1 MTIQIPQ
8 GAKTMQLF
16 DMNIDIPEGKTYI
29 DIDDNFLQN
38 KYNQFMQNNQQ
49 QNNFNSQEE
58 LALDG
63 KPMSMY
69 QAPQVSQ
76 NEPQEQGVWSKIN
89 KGLEDFNN
97 LIDPKRMISE
107 GLDYLSPKVT
117 SGEEGARQ
125 KIEDATNQ
133 ISGGLLARN
142 FTSLDNEEQKQIFQI
157 AYDEI
162 KKLGYEPFLEIN
174 NGDYKYIGVD
184 KNGKEVDFTP
194 SFRNTLASTKNELA
208 FSVAGGYA
216 GSLAKTAG
224 QTIAKKAL
232 NYFAPSAIGA
242 GSGAVSDLHSQSNN
256 TGIEAS
262 YMDYAK
268 RFGSAAAEDAL
279 AGAVVGSA
287 IKGIGKTY
295 KSVGDLISS
304 VKTGAQAGKD
314 MIDGM
319 AVKGGNLGNRVI
331 DKITQKDIPMIGKFT
346 DGGLQNA
353 ETIFNNLTKNVENK
367 KQIDELIAKENPTYL
382 ENGKPTIEILKNIVE
397 QGLNKNNPQFIQDSA
412 KRTSAILKNISNTLQ
427 GVPTTQRREILL
439 KSAQAYPEIG
449 SFLDDVLKADKDA
462 SISFL
467 NIIKEQDEV
476 FKNKIGLNG
485 EFDYKAWQK
494 DNHAYENRI
503 NQEYGSAISK
513 LDELNNGNIVLTSED
528 LAKLEN
534 FKNNNFLEQDVK
546 NNIQSY
552 LNEIKG
558 KEVSAEQIF
567 GLRTAINKQLNTGN
581 KTYNTKQ
588 AYGIV
593 KEILDDAL
601 IRNASNKVLAKEIL
615 DNANKNFA
623 LKENFKE
630 SYLGMMKPQET
641 KEGLTD
647 RLVKGLRNINEDKNL
662 ENAFKGMNEQER
674 LANETHVM
682 NSLLE
687 KHRIEGVGYD
697 FKSLAKDLEDVNFSS
712 KKIKDAKDV
721 INTYA
726 LIYNNNR
733 DLIMTALASSGK
745 KTNSSI
751 ATTIH
756 GVFDRILI
764 SGIFARLH
772 ALAPFM
778 KSAKEQALR
787 NQILDAIKLAK
798 TNKEV
803 ISNLKNIKIA
813 DQEQSRIFKDALDN
827 YIKVDKEQN
836 KILKDALIKEG
847 VIKGDNFFMD
857 KADPKDNS
865 LRFIGKNGKEYTI
878 NKDVRNEWMKTF
890 NLKNIDDEYIPNI
903 PKEAKIAL
911 KDREIKLT
919 KGSLL
924 KLIEKD
930 RIKYIPH
937 IKETLESP
945 QVILK
950 DKDDFIFIKNIDNQT
965 YFTSIGKDYETHLTI
980 ISNSPKKQNNI
991 RNKIKNAEVVY
1002 YNNARALPTSRAS
1015 SETNQ
1020 VSFSDKHSTQ
1030 AKHKESLEK
1039 YNRNFYLKH
1048 YKDFIDKSE
1057 NKKIFFKYNFGDFLD
1072 IKKLEKS
1079 LEKYKESKPQEIK
1092 YKELKRGY
1100 ILDDLLNVDEDV
1112 SYAVVNKDDLKPSL
1126 TRSLSQF
1133 RNKHSNSTI
1142 SDIRNSFNER
1152 EHFKESSNFDGIPT
1166 ITKDGLVIAGNHRT
1180 TAIRDLKGEN
1190 LARYIKQ
1197 AKRVYGEDVFK
1208 GFDENKAM
1216 IVRILDKNDDDT
1228 IIRLSKLSNDGRL
1241 SDESEKLQALGAK
1254 YKEKLLKI
1262 ENSKINTEKELMNF
1276 LGSRDILESKRAL
1289 LDHLM
1294 PNIND
1299 ALLSWERRSGGD
1311 TEFSKIL
1318 NDNALNLLHL
1328 KQALNKNKVF
1338 KDNGNSF
1345 FSLFKRAIESINQ
1358 SNVYKNNN
1366 ELYDIIKKYTEPS
1379 LNFEKEFISSNK
1391 DLQADILGF
1400 IIKYNDTLTNPSEAF
1415 GNKIK
1420 KAIEFIYD
1428 NDSFSLFNNIKLS
1441 NYDVLNQMLNINI
1454 TNSIK
1459 YQELLNKAIDNLSDE
1474 KNIIKKLNE
1483 NIKNKKSV
1491 KQRLDEKI
1499 QDDKKAR
1506 EDILKRYDNFLKE
1519 NKDNKLDFLD
1529 KMNLN
1534 TIEYNLTRQ
1543 MIVNAKESTNKGVK
1557 KDIPSDLRGKIEKEL
1572 NIQPLKEFGENYAE
1586 YYHDGKGAL
1595 QKLLIEKQGQVAGAF
1610 HRKDLGDIDLVWG
1623 EVIDKI
1629 KHKGYGLAHIIDK
1642 HPELDLKLISD
1653 IVDKGK
1659 LNNQNNIRYRIE
1671 YKNYIIGLSSEY
1683 KGNKRTFIIT
1693 AFERYKG

>member
-133 ISGGLLARN
+133 ISGGLLPRI
-142 FTSLDNEEQKQIFQI
+142 FTSPSNEEQKQIFQI

-304 VKTGAQAGKD
+304 VKTGARAGKD

-353 ETIFNNLTKNVENK
+353 ETIFNNLTKNIENK

-382 ENGKPTIEILKNIVE
+382 ENGKPTIEILKNIIE

-412 KRTSAILKNISNTLQ
+412 KRTSVILKNISNALQ

-467 NIIKEQDEV
+467 NMIKGQDEV
-476 FKNKIGLNG
+476 FKNKTGLNG

-494 DNHAYENRI
+494 DNSSYKKRI
-503 NQEYGSAISK
+503 NNEYAQAIKSI
-513 LDELNNGNIVLTSED
+513 DELNNGSIRLSKEG
-528 LAKLEN
+528 LAKIEE
-534 FKNNNFLEQDVK
+534 FKNNNFLEQDIK
-546 NNIQSY
+546 TNISSF
-552 LNEIKG
+552 LEDAIDKDL
-558 KEVSAEQIF
+558 SAEQIF
-567 GLRTAINKQLNTGN
+567 NLRSAINKQLATGN
-581 KTYNTKQ
+581 KTYNTKE
-588 AYGIV
+588 AYRLV
-593 KEILDDAL
+593 KDTLDETM
-601 IRNASNKVLAKEIL
+601 IKNASDKELAKKIL
-615 DNANKNFA
+615 EDANKNYA
-623 LKENFKE
+623 LKENFNN
-630 SYLGMMKPQET
+630 SYLGKIKDQET
-641 KEGLTD
+641 PEALAQRIANGAK
-647 RLVKGLRNINEDKNL
+647 NINEDKDL
-662 ENAFKGMNEQER
+662 KRAFEGMNEAER
-674 LANETHVM
+674 KANEKHAF
-682 NSLLE
+682 NALLA
-687 KHRIEGVGYD
+687 KHRIEDIGYD
-697 FKSLAKDLEDVNFSS
+697 FKNLAKDMDNVEFVSKDLKYAKEVVNVYA
-712 KKIKDAKDV
+712 KI
-721 INTYA
+721 YQ
-726 LIYNNNR
+726 NNK

-751 ATTIH
+751 ATTIQ

-764 SGIFARLH
+764 SGVFARIH
-772 ALAPFM
+772 ALVPFM

-787 NQILDAIKLAK
+787 NQILDALKLAK

-813 DQEQSRIFKDALDN
+813 DKEQSRIFKDALDN

-857 KADPKDNS
+857 KADPSKAKSDLNVKISVSPNVRNLAKLTNDEIIADLEYLANKHNEMFKKPSDVFKLIKEIKENPTFFYKNNRMDIALIAKRLNDNKLGKLGVNKDTGEVRHVTKVKEKDLTRLEKVSKKNTKENVGIIQTFIQPGSKNDNS
-865 LRFIGKNGKEYTI
+865 LNGLPNNPNSTQTKPKKNLMEDIKE
-878 NKDVRNEWMKTF
+878 
-890 NLKNIDDEYIPNI
+890 NI
-903 PKEAKIAL
+903 EAK
-911 KDREIKLT
+911 EV
-919 KGSLL
+919 
-924 KLIEKD
+924 EK
-930 RIKYIPH
+930 
-937 IKETLESP
+937 
-945 QVILK
+945 
-950 DKDDFIFIKNIDNQT
+950 
-965 YFTSIGKDYETHLTI
+965 
-980 ISNSPKKQNNI
+980 
-991 RNKIKNAEVVY
+991 
-1002 YNNARALPTSRAS
+1002 
-1015 SETNQ
+1015 
-1020 VSFSDKHSTQ
+1020 
-1030 AKHKESLEK
+1030 
-1039 YNRNFYLKH
+1039 
-1048 YKDFIDKSE
+1048 
-1057 NKKIFFKYNFGDFLD
+1057 
-1072 IKKLEKS
+1072 
-1079 LEKYKESKPQEIK
+1079 
-1092 YKELKRGY
+1092 
-1100 ILDDLLNVDEDV
+1100 
-1112 SYAVVNKDDLKPSL
+1112 
-1126 TRSLSQF
+1126 
-1133 RNKHSNSTI
+1133 
-1142 SDIRNSFNER
+1142 
-1152 EHFKESSNFDGIPT
+1152 
-1166 ITKDGLVIAGNHRT
+1166 
-1180 TAIRDLKGEN
+1180 
-1190 LARYIKQ
+1190 
-1197 AKRVYGEDVFK
+1197 
-1208 GFDENKAM
+1208 
-1216 IVRILDKNDDDT
+1216 
-1228 IIRLSKLSNDGRL
+1228 
-1241 SDESEKLQALGAK
+1241 
-1254 YKEKLLKI
+1254 
-1262 ENSKINTEKELMNF
+1262 
-1276 LGSRDILESKRAL
+1276 
-1289 LDHLM
+1289 
-1294 PNIND
+1294 
-1299 ALLSWERRSGGD
+1299 
-1311 TEFSKIL
+1311 
-1318 NDNALNLLHL
+1318 
-1328 KQALNKNKVF
+1328 
-1338 KDNGNSF
+1338 
-1345 FSLFKRAIESINQ
+1345 
-1358 SNVYKNNN
+1358 
-1366 ELYDIIKKYTEPS
+1366 
-1379 LNFEKEFISSNK
+1379 
-1391 DLQADILGF
+1391 
-1400 IIKYNDTLTNPSEAF
+1400 
-1415 GNKIK
+1415 
-1420 KAIEFIYD
+1420 
-1428 NDSFSLFNNIKLS
+1428 
-1441 NYDVLNQMLNINI
+1441 
-1454 TNSIK
+1454 
-1459 YQELLNKAIDNLSDE
+1459 
-1474 KNIIKKLNE
+1474 
-1483 NIKNKKSV
+1483 KNKKSV

-1506 EDILKRYDNFLKE
+1506 EERIKKIKQVIARKQKIDKVRDKKNNREIAGKIGTYTLKNLIKLKE
-1519 NKDNKLDFLD
+1519 RSED
-1529 KMNLN
+1529 K
-1534 TIEYNLTRQ
+1534 
-1543 MIVNAKESTNKGVK
+1543 
-1557 KDIPSDLRGKIEKEL
+1557 
-1572 NIQPLKEFGENYAE
+1572 
-1586 YYHDGKGAL
+1586 
-1595 QKLLIEKQGQVAGAF
+1595 
-1610 HRKDLGDIDLVWG
+1610 
-1623 EVIDKI
+1623 
-1629 KHKGYGLAHIIDK
+1629 
-1642 HPELDLKLISD
+1642 
-1653 IVDKGK
+1653 
-1659 LNNQNNIRYRIE
+1659 
-1671 YKNYIIGLSSEY
+1671 
-1683 KGNKRTFIIT
+1683 
-1693 AFERYKG
+1693 

>member
-63 KPMSMY
+63 KPMSIY
-69 QAPQVSQ
+69 QAPSL
-76 NEPQEQGVWSKIN
+76 PQEKQEIGTWDKIN
-89 KGLEDFNN
+89 QGLSDFNEFIN
-97 LIDPKRMISE
+97 PLNAVKKIPQA
-107 GLDYLSPKVT
+107 LDYLTPKVT

-133 ISGGLLARN
+133 VSGGLLARN
-142 FTSLDNEEQKQIFQI
+142 FTSPSNEEQKQIFQI

-242 GSGAVSDLHSQSNN
+242 GSGAMADLHSQSNN

-304 VKTGAQAGKD
+304 AKTGAQAGKD

-319 AVKGGNLGNRVI
+319 AVKGGNLKENIGDKLRKISPSILNDLASQGSETSKAYARELIESGNRNYDDILQKSRAMPLEVNQGNALV
-331 DKITQKDIPMIGKFT
+331 DGVASKIKDFSNTAKNGFVKNT
-346 DGGLQNA
+346 ADNVTNSL
-353 ETIFNNLTKNVENK
+353 NN
-367 KQIDELIAKENPTYL
+367 IS
-382 ENGKPTIEILKNIVE
+382 KNIGSKE
-397 QGLNKNNPQFIQDSA
+397 AALNQQDLINLSFMNDDLA
-412 KRTSAILKNISNTLQ
+412 NMARSVLANDPKMANKVANSLHLQDEAILKELNLNNAS
-427 GVPTTQRREILL
+427 
-439 KSAQAYPEIG
+439 
-449 SFLDDVLKADKDA
+449 KADELYALRDA
-462 SISFL
+462 RA
-467 NIIKEQDEV
+467 KRAYDE
-476 FKNKIGLNG
+476 FGKGL
-485 EFDYKAWQK
+485 D
-494 DNHAYENRI
+494 
-503 NQEYGSAISK
+503 K
-513 LDELNNGNIVLTSED
+513 LDELNPNGVKVDKQTIDDIVLNSSVYSESTPAMIKNFIHE
-528 LAKLEN
+528 AKSGAL
-534 FKNNNFLEQDVK
+534 D
-546 NNIQSY
+546 
-552 LNEIKG
+552 G
-558 KEVSAEQIF
+558 KS
-567 GLRTAINKQLNTGN
+567 
-581 KTYNTKQ
+581 
-588 AYGIV
+588 V
-593 KEILDDAL
+593 KEIYDRIDA
-601 IRNASNKVLAKEIL
+601 IGNKIKESSSYNYKDFLNSLKDAFLENIVKSADNPQEAKEIL
-615 DNANKNFA
+615 TKIRKDYADFKVYDKSKLGKKLEGSEKEISKDIDKILNETNPKKNYEAITKGLNDDEIKVLDNQIITRALEKNKVNIGDANNPKFAVNYKAVMDNF
-623 LKENFKE
+623 ENFKPKSKSGQE
-630 SYLGMMKPQET
+630 KIEVLKTIGDLRTNFETVIDGILNSKAKELGHGISTNFIERAKTM
-641 KEGLTD
+641 LVNNFTD
-647 RLVKGLRNINEDKNL
+647 YIAFYFMRLWEVGKRAGTRIQMRRGFSNINNL
-662 ENAFKGMNEQER
+662 
-674 LANETHVM
+674 
-682 NSLLE
+682 
-687 KHRIEGVGYD
+687 
-697 FKSLAKDLEDVNFSS
+697 KD
-712 KKIKDAKDV
+712 
-721 INTYA
+721 
-726 LIYNNNR
+726 
-733 DLIMTALASSGK
+733 
-745 KTNSSI
+745 
-751 ATTIH
+751 
-756 GVFDRILI
+756 FDR
-764 SGIFARLH
+764 
-772 ALAPFM
+772 
-778 KSAKEQALR
+778 SAKEF
-787 NQILDAIKLAK
+787 IESIKDK
-798 TNKEV
+798 TLKEE
-803 ISNLKNIKIA
+803 A
-813 DQEQSRIFKDALDN
+813 QEARKEFNSKVKDL
-827 YIKVDKEQN
+827 
-836 KILKDALIKEG
+836 
-847 VIKGDNFFMD
+847 IKGDNFFMD

-945 QVILK
+945 QAILK

-991 RNKIKNAEVVY
+991 KNKMKNAEVVY

-1015 SETNQ
+1015 SETKQ
-1020 VSFSDKHSTQ
+1020 VSFSNENSTQ
-1030 AKHKESLEK
+1030 AKP
-1039 YNRNFYLKH
+1039 
-1048 YKDFIDKSE
+1048 
-1057 NKKIFFKYNFGDFLD
+1057 KKNLMDD
-1072 IKKLEKS
+1072 IK
-1079 LEKYKESKPQEIK
+1079 
-1092 YKELKRGY
+1092 
-1100 ILDDLLNVDEDV
+1100 D
-1112 SYAVVNKDDLKPSL
+1112 
-1126 TRSLSQF
+1126 
-1133 RNKHSNSTI
+1133 
-1142 SDIRNSFNER
+1142 
-1152 EHFKESSNFDGIPT
+1152 
-1166 ITKDGLVIAGNHRT
+1166 
-1180 TAIRDLKGEN
+1180 
-1190 LARYIKQ
+1190 
-1197 AKRVYGEDVFK
+1197 
-1208 GFDENKAM
+1208 
-1216 IVRILDKNDDDT
+1216 
-1228 IIRLSKLSNDGRL
+1228 
-1241 SDESEKLQALGAK
+1241 
-1254 YKEKLLKI
+1254 
-1262 ENSKINTEKELMNF
+1262 
-1276 LGSRDILESKRAL
+1276 
-1289 LDHLM
+1289 
-1294 PNIND
+1294 NI
-1299 ALLSWERRSGGD
+1299 
-1311 TEFSKIL
+1311 
-1318 NDNALNLLHL
+1318 
-1328 KQALNKNKVF
+1328 KNKE
-1338 KDNGNSF
+1338 
-1345 FSLFKRAIESINQ
+1345 IE
-1358 SNVYKNNN
+1358 K
-1366 ELYDIIKKYTEPS
+1366 
-1379 LNFEKEFISSNK
+1379 
-1391 DLQADILGF
+1391 
-1400 IIKYNDTLTNPSEAF
+1400 
-1415 GNKIK
+1415 
-1420 KAIEFIYD
+1420 
-1428 NDSFSLFNNIKLS
+1428 
-1441 NYDVLNQMLNINI
+1441 
-1454 TNSIK
+1454 
-1459 YQELLNKAIDNLSDE
+1459 
-1474 KNIIKKLNE
+1474 
-1483 NIKNKKSV
+1483 KNKKSV

-1499 QDDKKAR
+1499 QNDKKAS

-1519 NKDNKLDFLD
+1519 NKDYNFDFLD
-1529 KMNLN
+1529 NMNLN
-1534 TIEYNLTRQ
+1534 TVEYNLTRQ
-1543 MIVNAKESTNKGVK
+1543 MIINAKESTNKGVK
-1557 KDIPSDLRGKIEKEL
+1557 KDIPSALRGKIEQEL

-1623 EVIDKI
+1623 EVTDKI

>member
-107 GLDYLSPKVT
+107 GLDYLSPRVT

-224 QTIAKKAL
+224 QTIGKKAL

-242 GSGAVSDLHSQSNN
+242 GGGAVSDLHSQSNN

-319 AVKGGNLGNRVI
+319 AVKGGNLGNRAI

-467 NIIKEQDEV
+467 NMIKGQDEV
-476 FKNKIGLNG
+476 FKNKTGLNG

-552 LNEIKG
+552 LDEIKG

-745 KTNSSI
+745 KTNSSM
-751 ATTIH
+751 ATTIQ

-857 KADPKDNS
+857 KADPSKAKSDYTAKFNVEKWINNVSGILKDEWVVNLKAMAKKHPEMFKNEADVFKVIKEIKDNPTHFFKNYDDEVALIAKPLKDDKVGNIAIKKDS
-865 LRFIGKNGKEYTI
+865 GKIIHI
-878 NKDVRNEWMKTF
+878 NKTKGKDLERLNRRNKAMLTGT
-890 NLKNIDDEYIPNI
+890 PT
-903 PKEAKIAL
+903 PAT
-911 KDREIKLT
+911 T
-919 KGSLL
+919 KGSTTNVEGDLL
-924 KLIEKD
+924 QHSFKNSTQTKPKKNLMD
-930 RIKYIPH
+930 D
-937 IKETLESP
+937 IKE
-945 QVILK
+945 
-950 DKDDFIFIKNIDNQT
+950 
-965 YFTSIGKDYETHLTI
+965 
-980 ISNSPKKQNNI
+980 
-991 RNKIKNAEVVY
+991 
-1002 YNNARALPTSRAS
+1002 
-1015 SETNQ
+1015 
-1020 VSFSDKHSTQ
+1020 
-1030 AKHKESLEK
+1030 
-1039 YNRNFYLKH
+1039 
-1048 YKDFIDKSE
+1048 
-1057 NKKIFFKYNFGDFLD
+1057 
-1072 IKKLEKS
+1072 
-1079 LEKYKESKPQEIK
+1079 
-1092 YKELKRGY
+1092 
-1100 ILDDLLNVDEDV
+1100 
-1112 SYAVVNKDDLKPSL
+1112 
-1126 TRSLSQF
+1126 
-1133 RNKHSNSTI
+1133 
-1142 SDIRNSFNER
+1142 
-1152 EHFKESSNFDGIPT
+1152 
-1166 ITKDGLVIAGNHRT
+1166 
-1180 TAIRDLKGEN
+1180 
-1190 LARYIKQ
+1190 
-1197 AKRVYGEDVFK
+1197 
-1208 GFDENKAM
+1208 
-1216 IVRILDKNDDDT
+1216 
-1228 IIRLSKLSNDGRL
+1228 
-1241 SDESEKLQALGAK
+1241 
-1254 YKEKLLKI
+1254 
-1262 ENSKINTEKELMNF
+1262 
-1276 LGSRDILESKRAL
+1276 
-1289 LDHLM
+1289 
-1294 PNIND
+1294 
-1299 ALLSWERRSGGD
+1299 
-1311 TEFSKIL
+1311 
-1318 NDNALNLLHL
+1318 
-1328 KQALNKNKVF
+1328 
-1338 KDNGNSF
+1338 
-1345 FSLFKRAIESINQ
+1345 
-1358 SNVYKNNN
+1358 
-1366 ELYDIIKKYTEPS
+1366 
-1379 LNFEKEFISSNK
+1379 
-1391 DLQADILGF
+1391 
-1400 IIKYNDTLTNPSEAF
+1400 
-1415 GNKIK
+1415 
-1420 KAIEFIYD
+1420 
-1428 NDSFSLFNNIKLS
+1428 NIKAKE
-1441 NYDVLNQMLNINI
+1441 V
-1454 TNSIK
+1454 
-1459 YQELLNKAIDNLSDE
+1459 
-1474 KNIIKKLNE
+1474 KK
-1483 NIKNKKSV
+1483 KNKKSV
-1491 KQRLDEKI
+1491 KQKLDEKI
-1499 QDDKKAR
+1499 QNDKKAR
-1506 EDILKRYDNFLKE
+1506 EERIKKIKQVIARKQKIDKVRDKKNNREIAGKIGTYTLKNLIKLKE
-1519 NKDNKLDFLD
+1519 SSEDNK
-1529 KMNLN
+1529 N
-1534 TIEYNLTRQ
+1534 
-1543 MIVNAKESTNKGVK
+1543 
-1557 KDIPSDLRGKIEKEL
+1557 
-1572 NIQPLKEFGENYAE
+1572 
-1586 YYHDGKGAL
+1586 
-1595 QKLLIEKQGQVAGAF
+1595 
-1610 HRKDLGDIDLVWG
+1610 
-1623 EVIDKI
+1623 
-1629 KHKGYGLAHIIDK
+1629 
-1642 HPELDLKLISD
+1642 
-1653 IVDKGK
+1653 
-1659 LNNQNNIRYRIE
+1659 
-1671 YKNYIIGLSSEY
+1671 
-1683 KGNKRTFIIT
+1683 
-1693 AFERYKG
+1693 